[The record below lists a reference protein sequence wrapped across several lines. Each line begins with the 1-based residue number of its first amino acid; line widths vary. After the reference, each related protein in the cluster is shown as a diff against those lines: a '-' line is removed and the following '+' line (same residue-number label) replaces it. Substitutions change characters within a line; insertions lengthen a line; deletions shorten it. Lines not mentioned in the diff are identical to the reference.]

1 MASKEECDRYAAEL
15 NEKFD
20 EFTRWAISH
29 WPRKDFPLFQS
40 DFAESRR
47 EISSILGPKLGD
59 GTDDTPS
66 RRNDDAAPFEDVTP
80 MPWP

>member
-1 MASKEECDRYAAEL
+1 MASKQECDRYAAEL
-15 NEKFD
+15 NEKF
-20 EFTRWAISH
+20 EELTRWAISN

-47 EISSILGPKLGD
+47 EISGILGPKLGD
-59 GTDDTPS
+59 GDDSPS
-66 RRNDDAAPFEDVTP
+66 PGQNDKSAPFEDVSP